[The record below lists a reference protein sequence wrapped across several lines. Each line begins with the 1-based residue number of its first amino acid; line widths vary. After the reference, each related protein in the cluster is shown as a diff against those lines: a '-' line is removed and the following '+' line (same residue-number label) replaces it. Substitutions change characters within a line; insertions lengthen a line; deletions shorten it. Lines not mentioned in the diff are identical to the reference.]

1 MGLGV
6 RILLERSEGEMPTT
20 TDYVSSVSMLPT
32 VEFLEL
38 VAKKQWDSTVSY
50 GLGIS
55 TIVPMFHSTTNSEW
69 LCLNTEAEF
78 LNSPIGTVSIKNPF
92 AYTRPESSPVYVGY
106 NDISIPSAKANKAK
120 SLYLFRIDEDGINE
134 VIMVSNYDKKP
145 DNVTTAPP
153 LDCFSRECMTWFSSD
168 VDWFTG
174 FGVSSQSL
182 ASFVVDDNGIILTK
196 SSDILSGVIPESV
209 TTVDYT
215 NIQVINTVSKSSPW
229 VSIQL
234 STGVQFLNSASDDI
248 NLLFVYSVDK
258 DNDSL
263 VAFAYGYTTPITS
276 SLEYDLIE
284 SQVYFDKNEI
294 IIL

>member
-20 TDYVSSVSMLPT
+20 TDYVSSVSLLPT

-92 AYTRPESSPVYVGY
+92 AYTRPESSPVYVSY
-106 NDISIPSAKANKAK
+106 SDISIPSAKANKAK

-134 VIMVSNYDKKP
+134 VITVSNYDKK
-145 DNVTTAPP
+145 DRNVTTAPP
-153 LDCFSRECMTWFSSD
+153 LDCFSRECMTWFSSN

-215 NIQVINTVSKSSPW
+215 NIQVVNTVSTFTPW

-234 STGVQFLNSASDDI
+234 STGVQYMGSEDDKANILFL
-248 NLLFVYSVDK
+248 YSVDK

-263 VAFAYGYTTPITS
+263 VAFAYGYTTPQKS
-276 SLEYDLIE
+276 SLYYDRIE
-284 SQVYFDKNEI
+284 SEIYFDCNKTI
-294 IIL
+294 II

>member
-20 TDYVSSVSMLPT
+20 TDYVSSVSLLPT

-69 LCLNTEAEF
+69 LCLNSESEF
-78 LNSPIGTVSIKNPF
+78 LSSPTGTLSIKNPF

-106 NDISIPSAKANKAK
+106 GDITIPSNKINGAK
-120 SLYLFRIDEDGINE
+120 SLFLFRIGDDGNE
-134 VIMVSNYDKKP
+134 VITVSNYDKK
-145 DNVTTAPP
+145 DRNVTTAPP

-174 FGVSSQSL
+174 FGITSQSL

-196 SSDILSGVIPESV
+196 SSDILAGVIPESV

-215 NIQVINTVSKSSPW
+215 NIQVLNTVSELTPW

-234 STGVQFLNSASDDI
+234 STGVQYMGSEDDKANILFL
-248 NLLFVYSVDK
+248 YSVDK

-263 VAFAYGYTTPITS
+263 VAFAHGYTAPAKAFTG
-276 SLEYDLIE
+276 YNGIE
-284 SQVYFDKNEI
+284 TRVYFDKDEI
-294 IIL
+294 III

>member
-6 RILLERSEGEMPTT
+6 RILLERLEGEMPTT

-32 VEFLEL
+32 LEFLEL

-78 LNSPIGTVSIKNPF
+78 LEAPIGTISIKNPF
-92 AYTRPESSPVYVGY
+92 AYTRPESSPVYIGY

-120 SLYLFRIDEDGINE
+120 SLYLFRIDEDGKNE

-145 DNVTTAPP
+145 YNVTSAPP
-153 LDCFSRECMTWFSSD
+153 IDCFSRECMTWFSSD

-174 FGVSSQSL
+174 FGVTSQSL

-196 SSDILSGVIPESV
+196 SSDLLSGLITKSV

-215 NIQVINTVSKSSPW
+215 NIQVVNATSESMPW

-248 NLLFVYSVDK
+248 NLLFLYSVNK

-263 VAFAYGYTTPITS
+263 VAFAHGYTAPINLS
-276 SLEYDLIE
+276 IEYDIIE
-284 SQVYFDKNEI
+284 SQVYFDKSEI
-294 IIL
+294 VII

>member
-1 MGLGV
+1 
-6 RILLERSEGEMPTT
+6 
-20 TDYVSSVSMLPT
+20 
-32 VEFLEL
+32 
-38 VAKKQWDSTVSY
+38 
-50 GLGIS
+50 
-55 TIVPMFHSTTNSEW
+55 
-69 LCLNTEAEF
+69 
-78 LNSPIGTVSIKNPF
+78 
-92 AYTRPESSPVYVGY
+92 
-106 NDISIPSAKANKAK
+106 
-120 SLYLFRIDEDGINE
+120 LFRIDEDGINE
-134 VIMVSNYDKKP
+134 VITVSNYDKK
-145 DNVTTAPP
+145 DRNVTTAPP

-174 FGVSSQSL
+174 FGVTSQSL

-258 DNDSL
+258 DNNSL

>member
-6 RILLERSEGEMPTT
+6 RILLERLEGEMPTT

-32 VEFLEL
+32 LEFLEL
-38 VAKKQWDSTVSY
+38 VAKKQWDSDVSY

-69 LCLNTEAEF
+69 LCLNSESEF
-78 LNSPIGTVSIKNPF
+78 LESPNGTISIKNPF
-92 AYTRPESSPVYVGY
+92 AYTRPESSPVYIGY

-120 SLYLFRIDEDGINE
+120 SLYLFRIDEDGKNE

-153 LDCFSRECMTWFSSD
+153 IDCFSRECLTWFSSD

-174 FGVSSQSL
+174 FGVTSQSL

-196 SSDILSGVIPESV
+196 SSDLLSGLITKSV

-215 NIQVINTVSKSSPW
+215 NIQVVNTVSTFTPW
-229 VSIQL
+229 VSMQL
-234 STGVQFLNSASDDI
+234 STGVQFVGTEDDKANI
-248 NLLFVYSVDK
+248 LFLFSVDK

-263 VAFAYGYTTPITS
+263 VAFAHGYTAPVKNNMY
-276 SLEYDLIE
+276 YDR
-284 SQVYFDKNEI
+284 
-294 IIL
+294 IILDVLFSDDEIVII

>member
-20 TDYVSSVSMLPT
+20 TDYVSSVSLLPT

-134 VIMVSNYDKKP
+134 VITVSNYDKK
-145 DNVTTAPP
+145 DRNATTAPP
-153 LDCFSRECMTWFSSD
+153 LDCFSRECLTWFSSD

-196 SSDILSGVIPESV
+196 SSDILAGVIPESV

-215 NIQVINTVSKSSPW
+215 NIQVLNTVSELTPW

-234 STGVQFLNSASDDI
+234 STGVQYMGSEDDKANILFL
-248 NLLFVYSVDK
+248 FSVDK
-258 DNDSL
+258 DDDSL
-263 VAFAYGYTTPITS
+263 VAFAHGYTAPINLS
-276 SLEYDLIE
+276 IEYDIIE
-284 SQVYFDKNEI
+284 SQIYFDKSEI
-294 IIL
+294 III

>member
-20 TDYVSSVSMLPT
+20 TDYVSSVSLLPT

-106 NDISIPSAKANKAK
+106 NDISIPSTKANKAK

-134 VIMVSNYDKKP
+134 VITVSNYDKK
-145 DNVTTAPP
+145 DRNVTTAPP

-182 ASFVVDDNGIILTK
+182 ASFVVNDNGIILSK
-196 SSDILSGVIPESV
+196 SSDILAGVIPESV

-215 NIQVINTVSKSSPW
+215 NIQVVNTVSTFTPW

-234 STGVQFLNSASDDI
+234 STGVQYMGSEDDKANILFL
-248 NLLFVYSVDK
+248 FSVDK
-258 DNDSL
+258 DDDSL
-263 VAFAYGYTTPITS
+263 VAFAHGYTAPAKAFTG
-276 SLEYDLIE
+276 YNGIE
-284 SQVYFDKNEI
+284 TRVYFDKDEI
-294 IIL
+294 III

>member
-6 RILLERSEGEMPTT
+6 RILLERSGGEMPTT
-20 TDYVSSVSMLPT
+20 TDYVSSVSLLPT

-38 VAKKQWDSTVSY
+38 VGKKQWDSTVSY

-69 LCLNTEAEF
+69 LCLNSEAEF

-106 NDISIPSAKANKAK
+106 NDISIPSTKANKAK

-134 VIMVSNYDKKP
+134 VIMVSNYDKK
-145 DNVTTAPP
+145 DRNVTTAPP
-153 LDCFSRECMTWFSSD
+153 LDCFSRECLTWFSSD

-174 FGVSSQSL
+174 FGVTSQSL

-196 SSDILSGVIPESV
+196 SSDILAGVIPESV

-215 NIQVINTVSKSSPW
+215 NIQVVNTVSTFTPW

-234 STGVQFLNSASDDI
+234 STGVQYMGSEDDKANILFL
-248 NLLFVYSVDK
+248 FSVDK
-258 DNDSL
+258 DDDSL
-263 VAFAYGYTTPITS
+263 VAFAHGYTAPAKAFTG
-276 SLEYDLIE
+276 YNGIE
-284 SQVYFDKNEI
+284 TQVYFDKDEI
-294 IIL
+294 III